1 MTRKLILM
9 LALSF
14 ISGITFA
21 ETKETERLATITKDY
36 AKCADVALG
45 NFPSDE
51 EAQKAIKTFYKA
63 MIVNVEKIV
72 AVESESENETT
83 AFFLEVMGKN
93 VFIGY
98 LLKGFSEVD
107 DQYKTEKKQLKEQF
121 NYDWRQV
128 NETLWKDKGCNAIHL
143 SLSK

>member
-1 MTRKLILM
+1 MTRNLILM

-21 ETKETERLATITKDY
+21 ETKETERLATITKDH

-51 EAQKAIKTFYKA
+51 EAQEAIKTFYKA

-72 AVESESENETT
+72 ALESESKSETT
-83 AFFLEVMGKN
+83 AFFLDVMGKK

-107 DQYKTEKKQLKEQF
+107 DQYKTEKKQLKKQF

-128 NETLWKDKGCNAIHL
+128 NEKLWKDKGCNAIHA